1 MEIPPEAENALKL
14 VKRELADSL
23 VAAYLHGS
31 VVAGGLR
38 PDSDVD
44 LLVVV
49 DRALTHED
57 RGHLVNELMKI
68 SGRVGDPS
76 RRPIELTI
84 VQMDDLSS
92 STYPARC
99 ELLYGEWLREDFETG
114 TVPEPHRDPEIT
126 LMLAQ
131 ARQEA
136 KTLVGPDADEL
147 LPSIPQSDVRR
158 AIGDALPALLAAFE
172 GDERN
177 VLLTLAR
184 MWHTLETGEFVPKDV
199 AAEWAAN
206 RLPVEQGSILA
217 EARDAYA
224 GKRED
229 NWDARQ
235 NKLQHTVDSLRQR
248 VTSAL

>member
-1 MEIPPEAENALKL
+1 MTMPPQVEQVLQL
-14 VKRELADSL
+14 VERELADSH

-31 VVAGGLR
+31 AVSGGLQ

-44 LLVVV
+44 LLIVVN
-49 DRALTHED
+49 RSLTHEN
-57 RGHLVNELMKI
+57 RRHLVHELMKI
-68 SGRVGDPS
+68 SGRVGDPAK
-76 RRPIELTI
+76 RPIELTI
-84 VQMDDLSS
+84 VQMDDLASP
-92 STYPARC
+92 TYPARR
-99 ELLYGEWLREDFETG
+99 EFLYGEWLREYFEVG
-114 TVPEPHRDPEIT
+114 TVPEPERDPEIT

-136 KTLVGPDADEL
+136 KTLFGPDADEL
-147 LPSIPQSDVRR
+147 LPVIPQSDVRR
-158 AIGDALPALLAAFE
+158 AIGDALPALLAALK

-206 RLPVEQGSILA
+206 HLPPEQGSILV
-217 EARDAYA
+217 EAGDAYA
-224 GKRED
+224 GKRKD
-229 NWDARQ
+229 TWGARQ
-235 NKLQHTVDSLRQR
+235 HELQLTVDSLRQR